1 MKIALFFD
9 LNAIKAHLYPEFFT
23 NHIFPALSEG
33 AKIVSLVENAL
44 ILEANE
50 ASATDIVALRAG
62 YEHYVLVSKDSILSK
77 PE

>member
-9 LNAIKAHLYPEFFT
+9 LNAISSHLYPEFFA
-23 NHIFPALSEG
+23 NHIFVATECG
-33 AKIVSLVENAL
+33 AKIVSLVDNAL

-50 ASATDIVALRAG
+50 VAASDIVALRAG
-62 YEHYVLVSKDSILSK
+62 YEHYVLVSKDSIISK